1 MNMALQSRIICVP
14 GGSADTRVLGEIAAV
29 LRSGGVMAY
38 PTDTFYG
45 LGADAFSAAAV
56 EKIYSLKQR
65 DRGKPLSIVVADPA
79 QARSAASVVPSIF
92 EALAAEF
99 WPGPLTL
106 VLKAGPSFPPT
117 MLGPGGTIALRVPA
131 LAWLRELLRLAEFP
145 ITATSANLS
154 GDGEL
159 DDPAAVRRLFD
170 GRTDLIVDGGRTPG
184 GAPSTI
190 VDLSGGAPRL
200 LRPGAVPWEK
210 LREALEKQAESKV
223 DKGTFRARQ

>member
-1 MNMALQSRIICVP
+1 MALKTRIILLP
-14 GGSADTRVLGEIAAV
+14 GGGPDPGILGEIAAV
-29 LRSGGVMAY
+29 LRLGGVMAF

-45 LGADAFSAAAV
+45 LGANAFSAAAV
-56 EKIYSLKQR
+56 ERIYALKRR
-65 DRGKPLSIVVADPA
+65 DRGKPLSIIVADPA
-79 QARSAASVVPSIF
+79 QASRAARNLPP
-92 EALAAEF
+92 ALENLARAF

-106 VLKAGPSFPPT
+106 VLRAAPVFPAE

-131 LAWLRELLRLAEFP
+131 VAWLRDLLRLTGFP

-159 DDPAAVRRLFD
+159 DDCGAVRRLFD

-190 VDLSGGAPRL
+190 VDLTSGAPRL
-200 LRPGAVPWEK
+200 LRAGAVPWN
-210 LREALEKQAESKV
+210 LILAAL
-223 DKGTFRARQ
+223 